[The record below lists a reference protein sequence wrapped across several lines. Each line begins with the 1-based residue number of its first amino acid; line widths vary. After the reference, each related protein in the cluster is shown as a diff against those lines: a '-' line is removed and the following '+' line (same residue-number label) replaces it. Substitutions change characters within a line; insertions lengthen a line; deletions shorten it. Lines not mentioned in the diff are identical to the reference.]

1 MTELIP
7 QNLRQLKIAPLRFH
21 LKTTTSFR
29 LPEYKGAIFRGG
41 FGQFFRDLVCT
52 TRAPSCAGCP
62 HVTSC
67 PYSIVFETPVIPEDF
82 TILKKYPNAPHPFV
96 LTPPLDRREMLPPGL
111 DLSVDFTL
119 IGRGLDYFPH
129 FIHVVDAMGRSG
141 RYGGVFRIERITAPM
156 NGGAL
161 LYDGRLRKIVASPR
175 LWICGEEPAPVKSIA
190 MEFVTPLRLRTGG
203 NYNTAPDFVAVTH
216 ALLRRLH
223 LLSAIYGGCAP
234 DRSWL
239 APLMAQADTIRTES
253 ASFQMF
259 RWIA

>member
-1 MTELIP
+1 MRWAGREGT
-7 QNLRQLKIAPLRFH
+7 
-21 LKTTTSFR
+21 
-29 LPEYKGAIFRGG
+29 GA
-41 FGQFFRDLVCT
+41 
-52 TRAPSCAGCP
+52 
-62 HVTSC
+62 
-67 PYSIVFETPVIPEDF
+67 Y
-82 TILKKYPNAPHPFV
+82 
-96 LTPPLDRREMLPPGL
+96 
-111 DLSVDFTL
+111 
-119 IGRGLDYFPH
+119 
-129 FIHVVDAMGRSG
+129 
-141 RYGGVFRIERITAPM
+141 FRIARITAPM

-161 LYDGRLRKIVASPR
+161 PYDGRLRKIVASPR

-259 RWIA
+259 RWDRMSGRQHRRVAMDGVVGSLTASGDLTALAPAFRAGELLNIGSGTSMGLGRYRATYVN

>member
-1 MTELIP
+1 MRWAGREGT
-7 QNLRQLKIAPLRFH
+7 
-21 LKTTTSFR
+21 
-29 LPEYKGAIFRGG
+29 GA
-41 FGQFFRDLVCT
+41 
-52 TRAPSCAGCP
+52 
-62 HVTSC
+62 
-67 PYSIVFETPVIPEDF
+67 Y
-82 TILKKYPNAPHPFV
+82 
-96 LTPPLDRREMLPPGL
+96 
-111 DLSVDFTL
+111 
-119 IGRGLDYFPH
+119 
-129 FIHVVDAMGRSG
+129 
-141 RYGGVFRIERITAPM
+141 FRIARITAPM

-161 LYDGRLRKIVASPR
+161 PYDGRLRKIVASPR